1 MSEQSTTEEH
11 VQETVTPAAQ
21 PSTVAPTQDD
31 PFVAGSSERIGGP
44 LTRRWLPHSEAPIG
58 WWNPIRALI
67 AIGAVTYLI
76 GIFQKVPCIASS
88 WASPDRYLT
97 MCYSDIPP
105 LYALRG
111 FSSGVFPYISDPLP
125 GQEQLEYPV
134 LTGMFMQIGSWLT
147 PVFGNGGQGFF
158 TANVIMLFVCF
169 VVAIVATAKT
179 VPTRPWDAAL
189 LAAAPCVALNAT
201 INWDMLAI
209 ALTAVAILLWARRN
223 PVAAGIFLGLAAAAK
238 FYPFLLFGPILVVCW
253 RTKNMKAFW
262 QSLAGGIGAWLVIN
276 IPFMLINFEGWFTF
290 YSFSSERGQDFGSVW
305 MMLSTIGIKIPAD
318 ALNILAMGLF
328 LVLCLG
334 IAILGLKAPKT
345 PRLAQLAFL
354 VLAAFILTNKIYSPQ
369 FVLWLIPLAALARPR
384 WRDFLIWQAG
394 EVFYFASIWLYLA
407 FVEGAKGF
415 NGQWY
420 AVGIFVH
427 LAATTYF
434 CIMIVRDILNPE
446 HDPKKATDASEAATG
461 SGPEGAEESAKL
473 EEAALREELTYRV

>member
-1 MSEQSTTEEH
+1 MSVQSAAEEGNASPKA
-11 VQETVTPAAQ
+11 TPVAP
-21 PSTVAPTQDD
+21 PSTVAPTQED
-31 PFVAGSSERIGGP
+31 PFVRNSSERIGGP

-67 AIGAVTYLI
+67 AIGAVTYLL
-76 GIFQKVPCIASS
+76 GILQKLPCINSG

-111 FSSGVFPYISDPLP
+111 FSSGMFPYISTPLP

-134 LTGMFMQIGSWLT
+134 LTGLFMQIGSWLT
-147 PVFGNGGQGFF
+147 PVFGGGGQGFF

-179 VPTRPWDAAL
+179 VPNRPWDAAL

-201 INWDMLAI
+201 INWDLLAI
-209 ALTAVAILLWARRN
+209 ALTAVAMLLWARKN
-223 PVAAGIFLGLAAAAK
+223 PVAAGIFIGLAAAAK
-238 FYPFLLFGPILVVCW
+238 FYPFLLFGPILILCW

-276 IPFMLINFEGWFTF
+276 IPFMLVNFDGWFRF
-290 YSFSSERGQDFGSVW
+290 YSFSSERGEDFGSPW
-305 MMLSTIGIKIPAD
+305 MLLSTIGIKVPPD
-318 ALNILAMGLF
+318 TLNLLAMGLF
-328 LVLCLG
+328 LAICLG
-334 IAILGLKAPKT
+334 IAILGLKAPIT

-354 VLAAFILTNKIYSPQ
+354 VVAAFILTNKIYSPQ

-394 EVFYFASIWLYLA
+394 EIFYFASIWLYLA

-415 NGQWY
+415 NGAWY
-420 AVGIFVH
+420 AIGIFVH

-434 CIMIVRDILNPE
+434 AIMIVRDILDPE
-446 HDPKKATDASEAATG
+446 HDPKREIELEPGESEG
-461 SGPEGAEESAKL
+461 EEPE
-473 EEAALREELTYRV
+473 LREELAYRV